1 LRHARFGWKWNVPI
15 SRHFLES
22 GDGFKGTEEHAA
34 GISLRH
40 ATDVQA
46 KVISIDQVD
55 VSVAGWAEEHGVAC
69 RDSGCAV
76 GCGIRDAHVGLG
88 FDDTASHNASPLTA
102 DQELAQK
109 LLRDIPRVAV
119 EEPS

>member
-15 SRHFLES
+15 ARHFLES
-22 GDGFKGTEEHAA
+22 GDGFKRAEEYAA
-34 GISLRH
+34 GISFRH

-46 KVISIDQVD
+46 KVISIDQVH
-55 VSVAGWAEEHGVAC
+55 VSIAGWAEEHGVAC
-69 RDSGCAV
+69 RDSGGAM
-76 GCGIRDAHVGLG
+76 GSGIGYAHVGLG
-88 FDDTASHNASPLTA
+88 FDDTAGHNASPLAT

-109 LLRDIPRVAV
+109 LLRDNPRVAV